1 MRQKKTIA
9 IVGAGGFGREVYDL
23 LTMMNHV
30 KREWKIVGFVA
41 RDRPTSPS
49 QAKIS
54 WLGTDDDYLSA
65 PCATHFVVA
74 ITNPRLRRSLV
85 ELYEGVG
92 LKPATL
98 VHPHADVNRHVTLGS
113 GSIVCSRSNVSTD
126 VVIGNHVIVDRLSS
140 VAHDVNIANF
150 ATICP
155 ASTLSGGVSIEENVF
170 IGTSSCILP
179 FVTVRREAVVGAGA
193 VVTKD
198 VQEKTIV
205 AGVPARERK

>member
-1 MRQKKTIA
+1 MRRKKTIA

-30 KREWKIVGFVA
+30 KREWKMVGFVA
-41 RDRPTSPS
+41 SDRPTCPS
-49 QAKIS
+49 QANIS
-54 WLGTDDDYLSA
+54 WLGTDDDYLRA

-74 ITNPRLRRSLV
+74 IADPRLRRSVV

-92 LKPATL
+92 LTPATL
-98 VHPHADVNRHVTLGS
+98 VHPDADVSRHVTVGS
-113 GSIVCSRSNVSTD
+113 GSIVCSRSNVSAD

-140 VAHDVNIANF
+140 VAHDVNIASF

-155 ASTLSGGVSIEENVF
+155 ASTLLGGVAIEEEVL
-170 IGTSSCILP
+170 IGASSCILP
-179 FVTVRREAVVGAGA
+179 FVTVQREAVVGAGA

-198 VQEKTIV
+198 VPERAVV